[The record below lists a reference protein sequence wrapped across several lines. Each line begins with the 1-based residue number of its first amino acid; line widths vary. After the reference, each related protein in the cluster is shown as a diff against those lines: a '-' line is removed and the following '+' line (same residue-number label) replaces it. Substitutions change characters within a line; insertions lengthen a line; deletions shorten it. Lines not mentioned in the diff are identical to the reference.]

1 MSDIKLFQ
9 QSKEGYIALLAKG
22 VRLEKHLQTLIENN
36 METFLGMRFLITEY
50 STDKAHKG
58 RVDSLGLDENYCPV
72 IVEYKRHQNQN
83 IITQG
88 LFYLDW
94 LFESVFET

>member
-9 QSKEGYIALLAKG
+9 QSKEGYTALLAKS
-22 VRLEKHLQTLIENN
+22 VKLEKHLQTLIENN
-36 METFLGMRFLITEY
+36 METFLGVRFLITEY

-72 IVEYKRHQNQN
+72 IVEYKRYQNQKYYYPRAFLLRLVN
-83 IITQG
+83 GSQSRI
-88 LFYLDW
+88 
-94 LFESVFET
+94 